1 MRCLEDGMVRLT
13 RGPVRTTFLASPT
26 TWSSL
31 LLLLAADVALLSYA
45 YLAPV
50 GFLRWSQLEV
60 VGVDMLLL
68 SIVT

>member
-1 MRCLEDGMVRLT
+1 M
-13 RGPVRTTFLASPT
+13 RTTFLASPT